1 VASRRAPAVLVVLVS
16 QVVGLALALSVAVGT
31 DQAFPGPA
39 SLAWAAGAGLVGVL
53 GLVAF
58 YQALA
63 LGRMGIVAPV
73 AGVLGASLPVLVG
86 IVTQGLPSALQA
98 VGIVLAVASVALVS
112 RPGDEAP
119 GPQDRRALALA
130 IIAGVGFG
138 LYITSMQRAG
148 DASIPWLLSMSRAA
162 SIIAILVVI
171 AIVRPRLPVGD
182 RRWLGLSA
190 VVGVFDVVGNG
201 LFVASTQTGRLAIAA
216 VTSSLYPVMTVVLAR
231 VVLGE
236 RFARIHVAGIVVA
249 MIAIAAIT
257 AG

>member
-1 VASRRAPAVLVVLVS
+1 
-16 QVVGLALALSVAVGT
+16 VGLALAVALALMT
-31 DQAFPGPA
+31 APPFPGPA
-39 SLAWAAGAGLVGVL
+39 SLAWGVAAGIVGVL
-53 GLVAF
+53 GLAAF

-73 AGVLGASLPVLVG
+73 AGVLGASIPVLVA
-86 IVTQGLPSALQA
+86 IVSQGLPSALQG

-112 RPGDEAP
+112 RPGDEEP

-130 IIAGVGFG
+130 ITAGVGFG
-138 LYITSMQRAG
+138 LYLTFMQQAG
-148 DASIPWLLSMSRAA
+148 DASIPWLLSTSRAA
-162 SIIAILVVI
+162 SVAAILVVI
-171 AIVRPRLPVGD
+171 AIVRPWPPAGG
-182 RRWLGLSA
+182 RRWLGTSA
-190 VVGVFDVVGNG
+190 VAGVFDVVGNG